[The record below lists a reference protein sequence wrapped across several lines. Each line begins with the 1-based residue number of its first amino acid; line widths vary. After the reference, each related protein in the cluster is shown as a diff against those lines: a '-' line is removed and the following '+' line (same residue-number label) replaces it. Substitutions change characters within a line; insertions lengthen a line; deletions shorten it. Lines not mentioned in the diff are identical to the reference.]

1 MNNKTVVIGSDHA
14 GFELKER
21 IKEHL
26 KQTGC
31 EVVDE
36 GTGSSDSVDYP
47 DFAAKT
53 VSESLKRNC
62 VGIVICGTG
71 IGASIAANKVK
82 GIRAALCHDGYTAI
96 YSRRHNDAN
105 VLALGGRV
113 IGVDLAIQIVDLFL
127 STKFDGGRHQR
138 RIDKISKLEEK

>member
-1 MNNKTVVIGSDHA
+1 MNNKTAVIGSDHA

-26 KQTGC
+26 KQIGY

-36 GTGSSDSVDYP
+36 GTSSSDSVDYP

-53 VSESLKRNC
+53 ASESLKRAC

-96 YSRRHNDAN
+96 YARRHNNAN

-127 STKFDGGRHQR
+127 GTEFDGGRHQR